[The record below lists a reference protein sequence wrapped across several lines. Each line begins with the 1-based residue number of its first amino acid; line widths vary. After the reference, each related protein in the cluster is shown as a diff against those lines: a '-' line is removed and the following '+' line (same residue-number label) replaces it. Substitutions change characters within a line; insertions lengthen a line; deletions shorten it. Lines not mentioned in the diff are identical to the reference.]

1 MATQHSDAMLA
12 RLATEVEE
20 RNAYIEGIVRSAQDA
35 SRDLTDSEHEM
46 MGDAKKRIETCT
58 RQIESLSEGRS
69 SSVTAFKKLD
79 DVDREFANIRR
90 TGRAAGDV
98 EYRSVGAY
106 ITDLCKASSFP
117 DARERLEV
125 YHRTAAHEITSDI
138 PGLLP
143 TPLVGGVIDFVNG
156 GRPII
161 NFLGTNP
168 ITTSPFRRAKI
179 TQSTVVDLQGTNGAI
194 ADEKTELDSQK
205 MTITSTTVNAL
216 TFGGYVNVSR
226 QSIDWSDPNAMD
238 VVVNNLAKVYRAR
251 TEEYVADFLAANN
264 GADQTYPL
272 DPTQDE
278 LATAIFTAAGAVFS
292 AVNGE
297 GRLVLVIA
305 PDRLADFGPLFA
317 PYNPT
322 NAQGTGFLASNFGQG
337 VMGQIS
343 GIPVIMSSALD
354 SGEAFLLSTSAIEL
368 YEQQIGMLQV
378 VEPSVLGVQVAFG
391 GYFVAFAAAAT
402 GVIPLVEGTA

>member
-20 RNAYIEGIVRSAQDA
+20 RNAYIEGIARSAQDA

-46 MGDAKKRIETCT
+46 MGGAKKRIEECT

-69 SSVTAFKKLD
+69 SSVSAFKRLD
-79 DVDREFANIRR
+79 EVDREFANIRR

-98 EYRSVGAY
+98 EYRSAGAY
-106 ITDLCKASSFP
+106 IMDLCKASSFP
-117 DARERLEV
+117 DAKERLEV
-125 YHRTAAHEITSDI
+125 YHRTAAHELTSDVV
-138 PGLLP
+138 GLLP
-143 TPLVGGVIDFVNG
+143 TPIVGPLIDFVNG

-161 NFLGTNP
+161 NYLGTSP
-168 ITTSPFRRAKI
+168 ILTSPFRRSKI
-179 TQSTVVDLQGTNGAI
+179 TQSTTVDVQGTNGLA

-205 MTITSTTVNAL
+205 MTITSSTVNAV

-226 QSIDWSDPNAMD
+226 QAIDWTDPNAMD

-264 GADQTYPL
+264 APDQTYPL
-272 DPTQDE
+272 NPSADE
-278 LATAIFTAAGAVFS
+278 IATAIFTAAGTVFS

-305 PDRLADFGPLFA
+305 PDKLADFGPLFA

-354 SGEAFLLSTSAIEL
+354 SGEAFLLSTAAIEL

-391 GYFVAFAAAAT
+391 GYFVAFAANAN
-402 GVIPLVEGTA
+402 GVVPLVEGTA

>member
-1 MATQHSDAMLA
+1 MLEGA
-12 RLATEVEE
+12 R
-20 RNAYIEGIVRSAQDA
+20 
-35 SRDLTDSEHEM
+35 
-46 MGDAKKRIETCT
+46 KRIEECSRQVQTIGET
-58 RQIESLSEGRS
+58 RSA
-69 SSVTAFKKLD
+69 SVDAMKRLD
-79 DVDREFANIRR
+79 LVDREMDYTRRAVANE
-90 TGRAAGDV
+90 V
-98 EYRSVGAY
+98 EYRSAGAY
-106 ITDLCKASSFP
+106 IYDLCKASTFK
-117 DARERLEV
+117 DARERLEI

-143 TPLVGGVIDFVNG
+143 TPIVGGLIDFVNG
-156 GRPII
+156 GRPIV
-161 NFLGTNP
+161 NFMGTNP

-238 VVVNNLAKVYRAR
+238 VIVNNLAKTYRAR

-264 GADQTYPL
+264 ASDQGYPL
-272 DPTQDE
+272 DPTADE
-278 LATAIFTAAGAVFS
+278 LATAIFTAAGTVFS

-305 PDRLADFGPLFA
+305 PDKLADFGPLFA
-317 PYNPT
+317 PYNPQS
-322 NAQGTGFLASNFGQG
+322 AQGIGFMASNFGQG

-354 SGEAFLLSTSAIEL
+354 SGEAFVLSTAAVEL
-368 YEQQIGMLQV
+368 YEQEIGMLQV

-391 GYFVAFAAAAT
+391 GYFVAFAAASG
-402 GVIPLVEGTA
+402 GVVPLVEGTA

>member
-1 MATQHSDAMLA
+1 MSIKTDAMLTKYSA
-12 RLATEVEE
+12 EIEE
-20 RNAYIEGIVRSAQDA
+20 RSTFIDSVVANAQDA
-35 SRDLTDSEHEM
+35 NRDLTDSEHEM
-46 MGDAKKRIETCT
+46 LEGARKRIEECARQVQTIGET
-58 RQIESLSEGRS
+58 RSA
-69 SSVTAFKKLD
+69 SVDAMKRLD
-79 DVDREFANIRR
+79 AVDRALDINRR
-90 TGRAAGDV
+90 VSASEV
-98 EYRSVGAY
+98 EYRTAGAY
-106 ITDLCKASSFP
+106 ITDLCRASTFK
-117 DARERLEV
+117 DARERLDI
-125 YHRTAAHEITSDI
+125 YHRTAAHELTSDV

-143 TPLVGGVIDFVNG
+143 TPLVGGLIDFVNG

-161 NFLGTNP
+161 NFLGTSP
-168 ITTSPFRRAKI
+168 IVTSPFRRSKI
-179 TQSTVVDLQGTNGAI
+179 TQSTVVDLQGTNGVA

-205 MTITSTTVNAL
+205 MTISSTTVNAL
-216 TFGGYVNVSR
+216 TFGGYVNISR
-226 QSIDWSDPNAMD
+226 QSIDWTDPNAMD

-264 GADQTYPL
+264 AADQSYPL

-278 LATAIFTAAGAVFS
+278 LATAIFAAAGTVFS

-305 PDRLADFGPLFA
+305 PDKLSDFGPLFA

-354 SGEAFLLSTSAIEL
+354 SGEAFVLSTAAIEL
-368 YEQQIGMLQV
+368 YEQEIGMLQV

-391 GYFVAFAAAAT
+391 GYFVAFAAESG
-402 GVIPLVEGTA
+402 GVVPLVEGTA

>member
-1 MATQHSDAMLA
+1 MLT
-12 RLATEVEE
+12 RLETEIEE
-20 RNAYIEGIVRSAQDA
+20 RSSFINQIVGGAQDA
-35 SRDLTDSEHEM
+35 GRDLLDSETELLAT
-46 MGDAKKRIETCT
+46 AKNRIEECE
-58 RQIESLSEGRS
+58 RQLTTVSESRS
-69 SSVTAFKKLD
+69 ASARAVRRVNE
-79 DVDREFANIRR
+79 VDREFATMRAM
-90 TGRAAGDV
+90 TGKTGEV
-98 EYRSVGAY
+98 EYRSAGAY
-106 ITDLCKASSFP
+106 IYDLCKASSFQ

-143 TPLVGGVIDFVNG
+143 TPIVGNVIDFVNG

-161 NFLGTNP
+161 NFLGTSP
-168 ITTSPFRRAKI
+168 ITTSPFRRSKI

-238 VVVNNLAKVYRAR
+238 VVVNNLAKQYRAR

-264 GADQTYPL
+264 AADQTYPM
-272 DPTQDE
+272 DPTADE
-278 LATAIFTAAGAVFS
+278 LATAIFTAAGTVYS

-297 GRLVLVIA
+297 GRLVLAIA

-317 PYNPT
+317 PYNPQ
-322 NAQGTGFLASNFGQG
+322 NAQGVGFMASTFGQG

-343 GIPVIMSSALD
+343 GIPVVMSSALD
-354 SGEAFLLSTSAIEL
+354 SGEAFLLSTAAVEL
-368 YEQQIGMLQV
+368 YEQEIGMLQV

-391 GYFVAFAAAAT
+391 GYFVAFAAASG
-402 GVIPLVEGTA
+402 GVVPLVEGTA

>member
-1 MATQHSDAMLA
+1 MSIKTDAMLNKYS
-12 RLATEVEE
+12 TEIEE
-20 RNAYIEGIVRSAQDA
+20 RSAFIDTVVANAQDA
-35 SRDLTDSEHEM
+35 NRDLTESEHEM
-46 MGDAKKRIETCT
+46 LEGARKRIEECSRQVTTIGET
-58 RQIESLSEGRS
+58 RSA
-69 SSVTAFKKLD
+69 SVDAMQRLD
-79 DVDREFANIRR
+79 AVDRQMDVTRRAVANE
-90 TGRAAGDV
+90 V
-98 EYRSVGAY
+98 EYRTAGAY
-106 ITDLCKASSFP
+106 INDLCKASSFK
-117 DARERLEV
+117 DARERLEI
-125 YHRTAAHEITSDI
+125 YHRTAAHELTSDI

-143 TPLVGGVIDFVNG
+143 TPLVGGLIDFVNG
-156 GRPII
+156 GRPIV
-161 NFLGTNP
+161 NFLRTSP
-168 ITTSPFRRAKI
+168 IVTSPFRRSKI
-179 TQSTVVDLQGTNGAI
+179 TQSTVVDLQGTNGLA

-216 TFGGYVNVSR
+216 TFGGYVNISK
-226 QSIDWSDPNAMD
+226 QSIDWSDPRAMD

-264 GADQTYPL
+264 AADQLYPL
-272 DPTQDE
+272 TPSSDE
-278 LATAIFTAAGAVFS
+278 LAAAIFAAAGTVFA

-305 PDRLADFGPLFA
+305 PDKLADFGPLFA

-354 SGEAFLLSTSAIEL
+354 SGEAFVLSTAAVEL
-368 YEQQIGMLQV
+368 YEQEIGMLQV

-391 GYFVAFAAAAT
+391 GYFVAFAAASG
-402 GVIPLVEGTA
+402 GVVPLVEDTA

>member
-1 MATQHSDAMLA
+1 MLT
-12 RLATEVEE
+12 RLETEIEE
-20 RNAYIEGIVRSAQDA
+20 RSTFIEQIVGGAQDA
-35 SRDLTDSEHEM
+35 GRDLSDNETELLNT
-46 MGDAKKRIETCT
+46 ARKRIEECT
-58 RQIESLSEGRS
+58 SQLTTVSESRS
-69 SSVTAFKKLD
+69 ASVRAIRRVD
-79 DVDREFANIRR
+79 DVDREFSTMRAM
-90 TGRAAGDV
+90 TGKTGEV
-98 EYRSVGAY
+98 EYRSAGSY
-106 ITDLCKASSFP
+106 IMDLCKASSFQ
-117 DARERLEV
+117 DARERLDI

-143 TPLVGGVIDFVNG
+143 TPLVGGLIDFVNG
-156 GRPII
+156 GRPIV

-168 ITTSPFRRAKI
+168 IATSPFRRAKI

-238 VVVNNLAKVYRAR
+238 VIVNNLAKVYRAR

-264 GADQTYPL
+264 ASDQAYPL

-278 LATAIFTAAGAVFS
+278 LAAAIFAAAGTVFS

-305 PDRLADFGPLFA
+305 PDKLADFGPLFA
-317 PYNPT
+317 PYNPQ
-322 NAQGTGFLASNFGQG
+322 NAQGTGFMASNFGQG

-354 SGEAFLLSTSAIEL
+354 SGEAFVLSTAAVEL
-368 YEQQIGMLQV
+368 YEQEIGMLQV

-391 GYFVAFAAAAT
+391 GYFVAFAAASG
-402 GVIPLVEGTA
+402 GVVPLVEGTA

>member
-1 MATQHSDAMLA
+1 MGNVKTDAMLT
-12 RLATEVEE
+12 RLEKEVEE
-20 RNAYIEGIVRSAQDA
+20 RSAFIEGLTAGAQDTD
-35 SRDLTDSEHEM
+35 RDLTDNEHEL
-46 MGDAKKRIETCT
+46 MGDARKRIEVCE
-58 RQIESLSEGRS
+58 RQIETISEGRS
-69 SSVTAFKKLD
+69 ASMRARKRVD
-79 DVDREFANIRR
+79 EVDREL
-90 TGRAAGDV
+90 GRLRDQSDHGEV
-98 EYRSVGAY
+98 EYRTAGAY
-106 ITDLCKASSFP
+106 INDLCKASSFK
-117 DARERLEV
+117 DARERLEIF
-125 YHRTAAHEITSDI
+125 HRTAAHELTSDI

-143 TPLVGGVIDFVNG
+143 TPLVGGLLDFVNG

-161 NFLGTNP
+161 NFLGTSP
-168 ITTSPFRRAKI
+168 IVTSPFRRSKI
-179 TQSTVVDLQGTNGAI
+179 TQSTVVDLQGTNGLA

-216 TFGGYVNVSR
+216 TFGGYVNISK

-238 VVVNNLAKVYRAR
+238 VVVNNLAKAYRAR

-264 GADQTYPL
+264 AADQAYPL
-272 DPTQDE
+272 TPTPDE
-278 LATAIFTAAGAVFS
+278 LAAAIFAAAGTVFS

-305 PDRLADFGPLFA
+305 PDKLADFGPLFA

-354 SGEAFLLSTSAIEL
+354 SGEAFVLSTAAIEL
-368 YEQQIGMLQV
+368 YEQEIGMLQV

-391 GYFVAFAAAAT
+391 GYFVAFAAASG
-402 GVIPLVEGTA
+402 GVVPLVEGTA